1 MDKILS
7 QCLQG
12 QKWAWDAFVDKY
24 APLIFS
30 AVQRLLRIHGLPSQK
45 QTAED
50 LVQDVFLRLINNDFH
65 LLRTYDSSR
74 ASLATWLTI
83 VTRSVTIDFLRRRRL
98 VTISLEKAPP
108 LASPQTPA
116 ESPPAVTTL
125 PPGLLTTRQSLILH
139 LLFDRQLTPT
149 EIAELLAISPQ
160 TVRST
165 KNKAI
170 KKLQRHFKTRDSS

>member
-1 MDKILS
+1 MDDILS
-7 QCLQG
+7 KCLQG

-24 APLIFS
+24 APLIFA
-30 AVQRLLRIHGLPSQK
+30 AVRRILQTHGLPNQQ

-65 LLRTYDSSR
+65 LLRTHDSSR

-83 VTRSVTIDFLRRRRL
+83 ITRSTTVDFLRRRRL

-108 LASPQTPA
+108 LASPETPA
-116 ESPPAVTTL
+116 EPNSALESL
-125 PPGLLTTRQSLILH
+125 PPGLLTARQRLILQ
-139 LLFDRQLTPT
+139 LLFDRQLSPAD
-149 EIAELLAISPQ
+149 IAQLLAISPQ

-170 KKLQRHFKTRDSS
+170 KKLQRHFNTQDSS

>member
-30 AVQRLLRIHGLPSQK
+30 AVQRLLHIHGLPNAQ
-45 QTAED
+45 QTTED
-50 LVQDVFLRLINNDFH
+50 LTQDVFLKLISNDFR

-83 VTRSVTIDFLRRRRL
+83 ITRSTTIDFLRRKRL
-98 VTISLEKAPP
+98 ATISLEKAPP
-108 LASPQTPA
+108 LASPETPA
-116 ESPPAVTTL
+116 ESPPALTTL
-125 PPGLLTTRQSLILH
+125 PPGLLTARQRLTLH

-170 KKLQRHFKTRDSS
+170 KRLQRHFKTRNSS